1 MSERQAEKLKDELCY
16 APKNGL
22 LRADDETLNSANA
35 FAEGYKAFLDNAKTE
50 REAVENVQMLA
61 ELFIIHKNYATAAAL
76 ADAQQ
81 RLVDH
86 FGYTWPEA
94 EAIEIEAYKEA

>member
-1 MSERQAEKLKDELCY
+1 MQEYQSYKGKYIGPGCYSSRTEIDE
-16 APKNGL
+16 AI
-22 LRADDETLNSANA
+22 
-35 FAEGYKAFLDNAKTE
+35 E

-61 ELFIIHKNYATAAAL
+61 ELFMIHKNYATAAAL

-81 RLVDH
+81 KLVDH

-94 EAIEIEAYKEA
+94 EAIEIEVYKESEQ

>member
-1 MSERQAEKLKDELCY
+1 MQEYQSYKGKFIGPGCYSSHAEVDEALK
-16 APKNGL
+16 
-22 LRADDETLNSANA
+22 
-35 FAEGYKAFLDNAKTE
+35 

-86 FGYTWPEA
+86 FGYTWEKA
-94 EAIEIEAYKEA
+94 EAIEIEVFKEA

>member
-1 MSERQAEKLKDELCY
+1 MQEYQSYKGKYIGPGCYSGRAEVDEALK
-16 APKNGL
+16 
-22 LRADDETLNSANA
+22 
-35 FAEGYKAFLDNAKTE
+35 

>member
-1 MSERQAEKLKDELCY
+1 MQEYQSYEGKYIGPGCYSSRAEVDEALK
-16 APKNGL
+16 
-22 LRADDETLNSANA
+22 
-35 FAEGYKAFLDNAKTE
+35 

-81 RLVDH
+81 RLVDN

>member
-1 MSERQAEKLKDELCY
+1 MQEYQSHKGKYIGPGCYSSRAEVDEALK
-16 APKNGL
+16 
-22 LRADDETLNSANA
+22 
-35 FAEGYKAFLDNAKTE
+35 

-81 RLVDH
+81 RLVDN

>member
-1 MSERQAEKLKDELCY
+1 MQEYQSYKGKYIGPGCY
-16 APKNGL
+16 AS
-22 LRADDETLNSANA
+22 RAEVDEAL
-35 FAEGYKAFLDNAKTE
+35 K

-94 EAIEIEAYKEA
+94 EAMEIEVFKESEQP